1 MKYSFKKHINNE
13 YFTVLLFYA
22 SFIPIIVFLFAIIL
36 NIIFNIMHKN
46 EINID
51 IVFKNIDVLIFLPV
65 VSVVSFF
72 TLLEKRFYK

>member
-13 YFTVLLFYA
+13 YFTGLLFYA